1 MWLVL
6 CARPVTKRLPFGLT
20 RAKIMGKHAQIMLHS
35 KRVSQENVC
44 ERSF

>member
-6 CARPVTKRLPFGLT
+6 SARPVTKRQPF
-20 RAKIMGKHAQIMLHS
+20 RATGAKVMGKHAQIMLHS

>member
-6 CARPVTKRLPFGLT
+6 CARTVTKRLPLRPSG
-20 RAKIMGKHAQIMLHS
+20 AKMMGKHAQIMLHS